1 MEKKSNE
8 IPLVTASEKGKV
20 RRKGSP
26 SKGGE
31 RCCVMIRVT
40 MIPARSASPS
50 DKGPL
55 PRDGARPVADS
66 GILEYRL
73 LALVA
78 DRVRLLESAIQI
90 RR

>member
-1 MEKKSNE
+1 MVK
-8 IPLVTASEKGKV
+8 VT
-20 RRKGSP
+20 
-26 SKGGE
+26 
-31 RCCVMIRVT
+31 I
-40 MIPARSASPS
+40 IPARFASPS

-55 PRDGARPVADS
+55 PRDGARPVVNP